1 MDSLKLECALLSAG
15 GQRRGKAAA
24 LALGGGGTVVGAR
37 GGGGDCVDHETAV
50 FAGGPG
56 CLGTG
61 VEALSFL
68 VSLEA
73 VPLVG
78 DKAKDLFGGV

>member
-37 GGGGDCVDHETAV
+37 GGSGDCVDHIPLNLIPLRAI
-50 FAGGPG
+50 
-56 CLGTG
+56 L
-61 VEALSFL
+61 ALSNTVRYSIQHPCRSTSHNNIIL
-68 VSLEA
+68 M
-73 VPLVG
+73 
-78 DKAKDLFGGV
+78 

>member
-1 MDSLKLECALLSAG
+1 MAHLSVAAGPVARCMDSLKLECALLSAG

-24 LALGGGGTVVGAR
+24 LALCGGGTVVGAR

-56 CLGTG
+56 CLYH
-61 VEALSFL
+61 
-68 VSLEA
+68 
-73 VPLVG
+73 
-78 DKAKDLFGGV
+78 